1 MKKVTF
7 ALLFVFVLCLSSF
20 AEINTS
26 TESEREEHL
35 NIALSNMNRLMSDV
49 DVLILQSSLNN
60 TRQNFLRL
68 YSELWQKSLLPE
80 KLTKAVNESV
90 NARTKKMLWGTKSL
104 QLGLNAGKVI
114 NKIQQNVA
122 SKIAGDYNIFL
133 GELESEFIIELHN
146 ELETYHSR
154 ISSLVI
160 ASSNNPIVRAY
171 LRKNLHI
178 ESDDMNLNLKADNH
192 DDISEFQKDFASYI
206 NKYVERA
213 EIYRSFTSGAA
224 GKIIGENIPV
234 VGQLLLAWSIYDIA
248 SMAWKAESDI
258 RKILHERNQSIYS
271 SELAL
276 VYWDVIEG
284 HVIDS
289 FIERYTKIYETRQK
303 AFEFANAPYIL
314 ERYAGM
320 NEIERIKFADELMNQ

>member
-1 MKKVTF
+1 MRS
-7 ALLFVFVLCLSSF
+7 ALCVILILIFTLPSF
-20 AEINTS
+20 ADLHTS
-26 TESEREEHL
+26 TEYEREEHL
-35 NIALSNMNRLMSDV
+35 NIAVSNMNRLMSDV

-60 TRQNFLRL
+60 TRQNFLRM

-80 KLTKAVNESV
+80 KLTQAVNESI

-114 NKIQQNVA
+114 NKIQQNVTT
-122 SKIAGDYNIFL
+122 KIAGDYNSFL
-133 GELESEFIIELHN
+133 GELESEFIIEFHN
-146 ELETYHSR
+146 ELETYHNR

-160 ASSNNPIVRAY
+160 ASSNNPVVRAY

-192 DDISEFQKDFASYI
+192 DDISEFQKDFSSYI

-213 EIYRSFTSGAA
+213 EVYRSFTSGAA

-271 SELAL
+271 NELAL
-276 VYWDVIEG
+276 VYWDIIEG

-289 FIERYTKIYETRQK
+289 FIERYTQIYETRQK
-303 AFEFANAPYIL
+303 AFEFANDPDIL

-320 NEIERIKFADELMNQ
+320 NESERIKFADELMNRY

>member
-1 MKKVTF
+1 MRS
-7 ALLFVFVLCLSSF
+7 ALCVILILAFSLQSF
-20 AEINTS
+20 AEIHTS

-35 NIALSNMNRLMSDV
+35 NIALSNMNRTMSDV
-49 DVLILQSSLNN
+49 DVLILQSSLTN

-68 YSELWQKSLLPE
+68 YSELWQKSSLPE
-80 KLTKAVNESV
+80 KLKQAVNESI

-114 NKIQQNVA
+114 NKIQQNIA

-133 GELESEFIIELHN
+133 GELESEFIIELHK
-146 ELETYHSR
+146 ELEVYHNR

-178 ESDDMNLNLKADNH
+178 ESDDVNLNLKADNH
-192 DDISEFQKDFASYI
+192 DDVSEFQKDFASYI

-213 EIYRSFTSGAA
+213 EVYRSFTSGAA
-224 GKIIGENIPV
+224 GKIISENIPV

-248 SMAWKAESDI
+248 SMAWKAESDV
-258 RKILHERNQSIYS
+258 RKILHERNQSIYGH
-271 SELAL
+271 ELAL
-276 VYWDVIEG
+276 VYWDVIEA
-284 HVIDS
+284 HIIDE
-289 FIERYTKIYETRQK
+289 FIDRYTEIYETRQK
-303 AFEFANAPYIL
+303 AFEFANSPEIL

-320 NEIERIKFADELMNQ
+320 NESERIKLADELMNQ

>member
-1 MKKVTF
+1 MRS
-7 ALLFVFVLCLSSF
+7 ALCVILILALTLPSF
-20 AEINTS
+20 AELHIS
-26 TESEREEHL
+26 TEEEREEHL

-49 DVLILQSSLNN
+49 DVLILQNSLNN

-68 YSELWQKSLLPE
+68 YAELWQESLLPE
-80 KLTKAVNESV
+80 KLTQAVNESI

-122 SKIAGDYNIFL
+122 SRIAGDYNIFL
-133 GELESEFIIELHN
+133 GELESEFIIELHR
-146 ELETYHSR
+146 ELETYHNR

-178 ESDDMNLNLKADNH
+178 ESDDVNLNLKADNH

-258 RKILHERNQSIYS
+258 RRILRERNQSIYS

-289 FIERYTKIYETRQK
+289 FIERYTQIYETRQK
-303 AFEFANAPYIL
+303 AFEFANDPDIL
-314 ERYAGM
+314 ERYAVM
-320 NEIERIKFADELMNQ
+320 NESERIKFADELMKQ

>member
-1 MKKVTF
+1 MRS
-7 ALLFVFVLCLSSF
+7 ALCVILILALSLPSF
-20 AEINTS
+20 ADLHIS

-35 NIALSNMNRLMSDV
+35 NIALSNMDRMMSDV
-49 DVLILQSSLNN
+49 DLLILQSSLNN

-80 KLTKAVNESV
+80 KLTQTVNESI

-114 NKIQQNVA
+114 NKIQQNIA
-122 SKIAGDYNIFL
+122 SKIAGDYNTFL
-133 GELESEFIIELHN
+133 GELESEFIIDFHE
-146 ELETYHSR
+146 ELEVYHNR

-178 ESDDMNLNLKADNH
+178 ESNDMNLNLKADNH
-192 DDISEFQKDFASYI
+192 DDISDFQKDFASYI
-206 NKYVERA
+206 NQYVERA

-234 VGQLLLAWSIYDIA
+234 VGQVLLAWSIYDIA
-248 SMAWKAESDI
+248 SMAWKAESDV
-258 RKILHERNQSIYS
+258 RRILHERNQSIYS

-303 AFEFANAPYIL
+303 AFEFANDPEIL

-320 NEIERIKFADELMNQ
+320 NEFERIRFADELMNQ